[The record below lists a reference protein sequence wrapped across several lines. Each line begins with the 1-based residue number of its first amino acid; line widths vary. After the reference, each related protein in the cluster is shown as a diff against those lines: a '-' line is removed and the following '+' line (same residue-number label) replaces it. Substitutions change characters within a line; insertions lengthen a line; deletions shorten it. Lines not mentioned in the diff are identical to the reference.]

1 MSVRHAHRR
10 RVIWLLGVCGFL
22 STCGDLARLARADD
36 TREPVFS
43 GPQVD
48 EKLPPLKAIG
58 AYGEQA
64 GKELAIVGDASE
76 RPTVLVFFHERTR
89 PAFALTNQLMRY
101 VGTRDDLHGAV
112 VYLTADRTETEKWL
126 NVVKPHIPMGVT
138 IAVSADG
145 QEGPGAYGLNR
156 HVALTVLVAKENTV
170 TANFALV
177 QPSVQAD
184 LPKIAKAIVEAA
196 GGELPN
202 FERPT
207 GERPAMRRENAEAFN
222 PRETLGPLIRKDA
235 SEKEIREVAER
246 IESLAKTNAAAR
258 QQIGEIARRIVDAGK
273 LENYGTA
280 VTQEYLKKWA
290 REFR

>member
-1 MSVRHAHRR
+1 MSLVHAHCI
-10 RVIWLLGVCGFL
+10 RVVWLLGVCGFL
-22 STCGDLARLARADD
+22 SAWNGYGRSVRADD
-36 TREPVFS
+36 ANEPVFS

-58 AYGEQA
+58 VYGEQA
-64 GKELAIVGDASE
+64 GKELTIVGEAAE
-76 RPTVLVFFHERTR
+76 RPMVIVFFHERTR

-101 VGTRDDLHGAV
+101 VGSRDDLNGAV
-112 VYLTADRTETEKWL
+112 VYLTADRTATEKWL
-126 NVVKPHIPMGVT
+126 NVVKQHIPSGVAV
-138 IAVSADG
+138 AVSADG

-202 FERPT
+202 LERLT
-207 GERPAMRRENAEAFN
+207 GDRPAMRRENPEAFN

-235 SEKEIREVAER
+235 PEKEIREAAER
-246 IESLAKTNAAAR
+246 VESLAKTNAAAR